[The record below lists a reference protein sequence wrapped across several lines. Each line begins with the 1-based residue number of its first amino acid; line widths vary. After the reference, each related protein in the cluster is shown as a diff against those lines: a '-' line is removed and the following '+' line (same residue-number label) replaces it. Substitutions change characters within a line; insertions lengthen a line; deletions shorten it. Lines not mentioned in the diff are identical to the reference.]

1 MVGLKNGQW
10 VLKTSVGI
18 WRCIQVVEGGWL
30 TVGDDMFEFGVKL
43 ENMQKK
49 LKMSK
54 KESNK
59 A

>member
-43 ENMQKK
+43 EKDRK
-49 LKMSK
+49 SVV
-54 KESNK
+54 
-59 A
+59 